1 MAAVRELGMK
11 LTVDKNGNDATSSK
25 FDPKSVTQWGF
36 DSQWA
41 DNNPVAESTI
51 FGAFS
56 VVADDGKTAQIP
68 DPLKTGLNWYS
79 DGVWKD
85 HFIPTYAQIHSDL
98 LGPDNEF
105 SSGNLAMAETHS
117 WYMCCINP
125 AAPAKRD
132 FVWGVAVAPS
142 YNGSTTAKLHADT
155 FSLLKTT
162 KHPEEAFKALTVLV
176 NSDALLADYGA
187 FPADPSKQDAFFAT
201 INKQYPDVKI
211 DWSVPQA
218 MLSYPDIPNHQ
229 AYMPDYAKAKKALQA
244 LGNAYRTNEL
254 DVNAELTKLQTTL
267 QGIFDAAPE

>member
-1 MAAVRELGMK
+1 
-11 LTVDKNGNDATSSK
+11 
-25 FDPKSVTQWGF
+25 
-36 DSQWA
+36 
-41 DNNPVAESTI
+41 
-51 FGAFS
+51 
-56 VVADDGKTAQIP
+56 
-68 DPLKTGLNWYS
+68 
-79 DGVWKD
+79 
-85 HFIPTYAQIHSDL
+85 
-98 LGPDNEF
+98 
-105 SSGNLAMAETHS
+105 
-117 WYMCCINP
+117 MCCINP

-142 YNGSTTAKLHADT
+142 YNGTTTAKLHADT

-254 DVNAELTKLQTTL
+254 DINAELTKLQTTL